1 MATRRGLGRTGLEV
15 TPVGLGCWQFS
26 AGKGLAG
33 RYWEV
38 LAQPVMNEIV
48 RVSLEGGINWFDTAE
63 MYGNGASERAL
74 AAALAA
80 AGKANGDVLVATK
93 WFPLFR
99 TAGSIK
105 ATIDT
110 RLSCLAPFGIDLHQV
125 HQPAGFSSVEAE
137 MAAMADLVAEKK
149 IRAVGVSNF
158 NAARMRR
165 AHAALA
171 ARGLPLASN
180 QVRYS
185 LLDRRIESNG
195 AMAAAK
201 ELSVTIIAYSPLAQG
216 VLTGAYHDDP
226 AYIRRRPGPRKLM
239 GSFRSKG
246 LERSRPLIEE
256 LKRIAAAHGATPSQ
270 VALAWLCR
278 FHGDTVVVIPGAS
291 RPSQAVENLGAMD
304 LALSKRELERID
316 ELSRPFL

>member
-26 AGKGLAG
+26 TGKGLAG
-33 RYWEV
+33 RYWEA
-38 LAQPVMNEIV
+38 LAQAAVNEIV

-74 AAALAA
+74 AAALVA
-80 AGKANGDVLVATK
+80 AGRANGDVLVATK

-105 ATIDT
+105 ATINT
-110 RLSCLAPFGIDLHQV
+110 RLSCLAPFGIDLRQV
-125 HQPAGFSSVEAE
+125 HQPAGCSSVEAE

-149 IRAVGVSNF
+149 IGTVGVSNF

-165 AHAALA
+165 AHVALA
-171 ARGLPLASN
+171 ARGLALASN
-180 QVRYS
+180 QVKYN

-195 AMAAAK
+195 TMAAAK
-201 ELSVTIIAYSPLAQG
+201 ELGVTIIAYSPLAQG
-216 VLTGAYHDDP
+216 VLTGAYHEDLG
-226 AYIRRRPGPRKLM
+226 YVRTRPGPRKLLRAF
-239 GSFRSKG
+239 SAKG

-256 LKRIAAAHGATPSQ
+256 LRKIAAAHGATASQ
-270 VALAWLCR
+270 VALAWLCG

-291 RPSQAVENLGAMD
+291 RPSQAVENLGAIE
-304 LALSKRELERID
+304 LALSPREFTRID
-316 ELSRPFL
+316 ELSRSSL

>member
-1 MATRRGLGRTGLEV
+1 MATRRGLGRTELEV

-33 RYWEV
+33 RYWEA
-38 LAQPVMNEIV
+38 LAQPAVNEIV

-63 MYGNGASERAL
+63 MYGSGASERAL

-80 AGKANGDVLVATK
+80 AGKRNGDVLVATK

-171 ARGLPLASN
+171 ARGLALASN
-180 QVRYS
+180 QVRYN

-195 AMAAAK
+195 TMAAAK

-216 VLTGAYHDDP
+216 VLTGAYHKDP
-226 AYIRRRPGPRKLM
+226 GYVRARPGPRKMLR
-239 GSFRSKG
+239 SFRAKG

-256 LKRIAAAHGATPSQ
+256 LTKIAAAHGATASQ
-270 VALAWLCR
+270 AALAWLCG

-291 RPSQAVENLGAMD
+291 RPNQAVENLGAMD
-304 LALSKRELERID
+304 LALSQRELEKIE
-316 ELSRPFL
+316 ELSRPSL